1 MNKKLFYRE
10 DGSGIPLL
18 LIHGFTGSNESF
30 KTSIRYL
37 RQYFKVIAIDMIGH
51 GKSFDKNPNNYS
63 FERSVELIKDILIEL
78 NLKKTNLLGYSLG
91 GRLALHL
98 AINSTQLINK
108 LILCSTSPGIKDKSD
123 RKARQNSDSYL
134 ADLLLDQGIGGFVDY
149 WESLSLWRSEK
160 RLSYKIKNTMR
171 KIRLSQE
178 PLGLINSLNSQGQG
192 IQKYILKNLKK
203 IQNKTLIFAGE
214 KDEKY
219 IKYSYEI
226 QKNIEDSKVKIVP
239 NSGHNLIL
247 ENPIYIAKKTKDFIL
262 KE

>member
-1 MNKKLFYRE
+1 
-10 DGSGIPLL
+10 
-18 LIHGFTGSNESF
+18 
-30 KTSIRYL
+30 
-37 RQYFKVIAIDMIGH
+37 
-51 GKSFDKNPNNYS
+51 
-63 FERSVELIKDILIEL
+63 
-78 NLKKTNLLGYSLG
+78 
-91 GRLALHL
+91 
-98 AINSTQLINK
+98 
-108 LILCSTSPGIKDKSD
+108 
-123 RKARQNSDSYL
+123 
-134 ADLLLDQGIGGFVDY
+134 
-149 WESLSLWRSEK
+149 
-160 RLSYKIKNTMR
+160 MR
-171 KIRLSQE
+171 KIRLNQE

>member
-1 MNKKLFYRE
+1 MNKKLFYQE
-10 DGSGIPLL
+10 EGSGIPLL

-30 KTSIRYL
+30 ETSIRYL
-37 RQYFKVIAIDMIGH
+37 R
-51 GKSFDKNPNNYS
+51 
-63 FERSVELIKDILIEL
+63 
-78 NLKKTNLLGYSLG
+78 
-91 GRLALHL
+91 
-98 AINSTQLINK
+98 
-108 LILCSTSPGIKDKSD
+108 
-123 RKARQNSDSYL
+123 
-134 ADLLLDQGIGGFVDY
+134 
-149 WESLSLWRSEK
+149 LSN
-160 RLSYKIKNTMR
+160 KIKNTMR
-171 KIRLSQE
+171 KIRLNQE